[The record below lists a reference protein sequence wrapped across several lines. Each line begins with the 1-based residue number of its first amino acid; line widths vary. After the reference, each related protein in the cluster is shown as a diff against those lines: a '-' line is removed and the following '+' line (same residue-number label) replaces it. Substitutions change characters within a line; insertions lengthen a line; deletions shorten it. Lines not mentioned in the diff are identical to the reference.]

1 MLSQARAVKFKRHQG
16 LTAFEKVMGS
26 LVEDSRTE
34 SACALCHRP
43 FDNQTMMSEKAA
55 LLDVVTAVSIA
66 SHSFSMCIFSGE
78 FLGLA
83 LAARVLPGR

>member
-1 MLSQARAVKFKRHQG
+1 VLSQARAVKFKRHQG

-43 FDNQTMMSEKAA
+43 FDNQAMMSEKAA
-55 LLDVVTAVSIA
+55 LLDVLTAVSITR
-66 SHSFSMCIFSGE
+66 HCFSMCMF
-78 FLGLA
+78 
-83 LAARVLPGR
+83 ARELM